1 MSHAIVQAARGWIGT
16 PYVHQASVKG
26 GGTDCLGL
34 VRGIWREFFGA
45 DWDQFDGI
53 EGRQTAWLLGLAGAG
68 LVKGFHEVHVRTF
81 SDNRRFNVG
90 LCN

>member
-45 DWDQFDGI
+45 
-53 EGRQTAWLLGLAGAG
+53 EP
-68 LVKGFHEVHVRTF
+68 EVMPAYTRIGGKPAAKNCCWVVRGV
-81 SDNRRFNVG
+81 SCAPRRTSSRAM
-90 LCN
+90 CWSSA